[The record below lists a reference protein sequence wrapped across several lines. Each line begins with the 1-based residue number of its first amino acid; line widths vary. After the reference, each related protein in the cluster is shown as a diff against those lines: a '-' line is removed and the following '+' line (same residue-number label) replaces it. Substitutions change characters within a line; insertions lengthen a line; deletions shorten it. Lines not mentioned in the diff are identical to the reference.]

1 MTEVERRGLALRN
14 RAYAGLKQIAKLRVV
29 GPPPGPQATAMVA
42 CMLPDG
48 IDSKDVRDS
57 LSKKHNIVVKMV
69 EKQWFRLSPHI
80 LNTDVDIDAVLR
92 ALRLEL
98 A

>member
-1 MTEVERRGLALRN
+1 
-14 RAYAGLKQIAKLRVV
+14 
-29 GPPPGPQATAMVA
+29 MVA

-48 IDSKDVRDS
+48 IDSKAVRDS
-57 LSKKHNIVVKMV
+57 LRNKHNIIVKMV
-69 EKQWFRLSPHI
+69 EKQWFNGIRLSPHI
-80 LNTDVDIDAVLR
+80 LNTDADIDAVLQ